1 MALYGAPVWA
11 RVAAQQKSPP
21 ADGAARGTEDRAL
34 LPYRIRHGGAYPR
47 GDPTTGSPGGDVLQI
62 VPTYKGDPP
71 GGTQG
76 ASEELDREV
85 EVARSQ
91 GWRSLMAQWQRQLAD
106 YDHLEIVRA
115 VQPVFDRWMDGSRGL
130 TYEMSQILS
139 GHGCFRE
146 YLFRIGR
153 ESAPT
158 CRACNSAPDS
168 VAHTLQECP
177 AWAEERR
184 ELRAKLR
191 VGYLTIPAIVD
202 AIAGEGEERE
212 KKWQAF
218 CHFSSR
224 VMGSK
229 AAAER
234 ERERWRETLHIGPD
248 ALVRGVSAS
257 CRSRD
262 PPSSF
267 GPSSDG
273 RAAAAPKGGNRGGW
287 SNTGP
292 HEGSSF

>member
-47 GDPTTGSPGGDVLQI
+47 GGPTTGSPGGDVLQI

-91 GWRSLMAQWQRQLAD
+91 AWRSLMAQWQRQLAD
-106 YDHLEIVRA
+106 YGHLEIVRA

-146 YLFRIGR
+146 YLFRIGSR
-153 ESAPT
+153 VRTNVS
-158 CRACNSAPDS
+158 R
-168 VAHTLQECP
+168 VQ
-177 AWAEERR
+177 
-184 ELRAKLR
+184 LRAGLR
-191 VGYLTIPAIVD
+191 RSYTARVPRLGGGATRAPGGVAGRIPHDTGY
-202 AIAGEGEERE
+202 R
-212 KKWQAF
+212 
-218 CHFSSR
+218 
-224 VMGSK
+224 
-229 AAAER
+229 
-234 ERERWRETLHIGPD
+234 
-248 ALVRGVSAS
+248 
-257 CRSRD
+257 
-262 PPSSF
+262 
-267 GPSSDG
+267 
-273 RAAAAPKGGNRGGW
+273 
-287 SNTGP
+287 
-292 HEGSSF
+292 